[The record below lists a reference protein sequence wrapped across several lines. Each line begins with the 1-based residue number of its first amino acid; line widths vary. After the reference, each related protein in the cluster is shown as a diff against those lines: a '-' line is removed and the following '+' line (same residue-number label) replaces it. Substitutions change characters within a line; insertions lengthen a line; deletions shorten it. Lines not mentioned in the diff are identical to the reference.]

1 MKSISIEKGQRQAG
15 LRFAERE
22 SQRPAA
28 AGGTCSRASFGT
40 KRFLFVLALLCAMV
54 QGAWADDYKYPTKT
68 KPQFYTSYGGKSNVV
83 VLRTPAE
90 LAYVTEHFSDDSGF
104 DVEDDDWS
112 ELNYYLDADID
123 MGTEY
128 SWLPMGR
135 ETARV
140 TQFVGT
146 FWGNGHTIRFKTW
159 FDDDNTTK
167 ENQGL
172 FSTIGSG
179 GCVYDLNVVCDIKS
193 DDDFVGGIAGE
204 NHYVIQNCTVTG
216 SIYCKDTTVGGIAG
230 RNWGTIRGCVV
241 NANIK
246 TDDNEVGGIVGN
258 NEWKVENCRVS
269 GTIVGHDARE
279 IGGIAGL
286 SRNAG
291 SYIRNCWVSADISSD
306 WTNKAVF
313 YGTELGGIVGLNS
326 LTKIQY
332 CCMTGNV
339 TNHDRCVGGIVGL
352 ADPREPLHCTFY
364 GTRISN
370 HSHKNPYMG
379 AGDGDDPSEMHGAI
393 EFNDLSS
400 DEGLNAYL
408 SRIDPQYSIYRYAVQ
423 YPFAVNVKNE
433 GNGAI
438 VSSVDRARPGQTVT
452 LTRTWG
458 TSWTIY
464 IKDADGKPIEF
475 TRNNNVYTF
484 TMPRRD
490 VNVIATFTSESQL
503 LKTAGTEDDPYSIS
517 STELWNEFV
526 WRVNHG
532 NSFSGKYLRL
542 DADITIATT
551 AGLYGD
557 NPFSGTFLGNGHT
570 LTANLSSTT
579 TGTGW
584 NEEGV
589 APFHYIKDATI
600 KDLTVAGTIA
610 SASYHTAGIVGF
622 AFGTNLIEGC
632 TVTATLNQN
641 NNYAGGIIG
650 HGENSATTIKDCV
663 FAGTINGVGGKRANI
678 GGFWGWSDTGSPV
691 FQNCLEA
698 GTYHNIS
705 SMHPMGLHGAS
716 ATISGGFYYLN
727 PHIGSP
733 DQVSTV
739 TGATQVSF
747 TEPTGEL
754 YQTHTINGRDF
765 HITCT
770 ISGNDVY
777 AYTGND
783 IAIDEPTVTGIGG
796 TALTKGSDYTYTIS
810 PSPVKE
816 KGVYTVTFHG
826 NGSTCYGTKTVQI
839 YVLDGNVAGTLND
852 GKYMINADVTVED
865 RITISGNVV
874 LHLGEGA
881 TLTAQKGI
889 ELSTGNT
896 LTIEGKGALTINGCD
911 DGTSGIGAKEA
922 GTLVINGG
930 NITVK
935 GGYHAAA
942 LGGDGYNTDG
952 GSITIN
958 GGVVRATG
966 GTYAAGIGGGHGN
979 PSYQTPDGLCGDI
992 VIKGGQVYA
1001 CGGNDAPGIGAGAK
1015 SLSPN
1020 FKAGTLTLSWTNPD
1034 DYIHSTNTTPSK
1046 KGFAVNSIT
1055 FAEGKQFLFYG
1066 TSTIVTADNIEGGKI
1081 VPYVNGLPGEGTE
1094 ENPYT
1099 IRSAEEWGLFADAV
1113 YAGNDYSG
1121 KVVKLTEDISV
1132 TAMAGTDNAHSF
1144 QGTFDGNGKTLTFN
1158 NGSAESPF
1166 TEEYCAPFRHVKNAT
1181 IKDLYVGGTIYT
1193 SAKKAAGIVGESHG
1207 ALTLTGCRSSVSI
1220 HSSVSGDGTH
1230 GGLVST
1236 LSGADNDV
1244 TIDGCVFDGSFAT
1257 TGGTT
1262 NCGGFIGWPV
1272 YNTPAITN
1280 SLMKPVSV
1288 DAGMLGNTFARWHTT
1303 YEPTVTNC
1311 YFVAVD
1317 NLPANQ
1323 GTKVYASAPSAEIY
1337 KQVTAIDGTY
1347 YMPCTVSGVQEGYL
1361 YTGFDI
1367 TVTAPAVTAADGT
1380 KLTPG
1385 TDFTYTP
1392 ATVQARGNHTLTVSG
1407 TGNYGGSQGFAFVV
1421 GDYTPVS
1428 NTTTTMN
1435 EGEYM
1440 VYNDV
1445 TINERII
1452 INGSGEYGVI
1462 LYLGEGTTLRAKK
1475 GIELSDGNRL
1485 TIWGPGALVIDKC
1498 DDGKSGIGAA
1508 AAGILAINGG
1518 QLTVT
1523 GGANAAGIGSDANN
1537 AASGKLTLGWT
1548 YSDDYIDCS
1557 TYAVSSDFRF
1567 NTSFVIDGKQT
1578 IATTE
1583 NIGGRKAVPAVV
1595 MADKGDNSATLARS
1609 NGKQVTA
1616 ALDGRTLYLDGKWNT
1631 LCLPFDYNIS
1641 GLKGVEA
1648 HTLARACIEGTTL
1661 KLNFGEAVS
1670 TLKAGTPY
1678 IIKFDLSGEYAEG
1691 EVVDFSTLTL
1701 DDPVFE
1707 GVTIDATERNFDNGM
1722 SGDLRVRFLGTYKNS
1737 TFSAEDKSILLMGG
1751 ENTLYYPLGG
1761 ASIGSC
1767 RAYFKIGDDGA
1778 LLTRQ
1783 FTDFSITFGEDG
1795 ESTGLEAKDWEQGA
1809 RGKEAWY
1816 TLDGRR
1822 LNGKPSQRGIYIG
1835 NGKKIVIK

>member
-1 MKSISIEKGQRQAG
+1 
-15 LRFAERE
+15 
-22 SQRPAA
+22 
-28 AGGTCSRASFGT
+28 
-40 KRFLFVLALLCAMV
+40 
-54 QGAWADDYKYPTKT
+54 
-68 KPQFYTSYGGKSNVV
+68 
-83 VLRTPAE
+83 
-90 LAYVTEHFSDDSGF
+90 
-104 DVEDDDWS
+104 
-112 ELNYYLDADID
+112 
-123 MGTEY
+123 
-128 SWLPMGR
+128 
-135 ETARV
+135 
-140 TQFVGT
+140 
-146 FWGNGHTIRFKTW
+146 
-159 FDDDNTTK
+159 
-167 ENQGL
+167 
-172 FSTIGSG
+172 
-179 GCVYDLNVVCDIKS
+179 
-193 DDDFVGGIAGE
+193 
-204 NHYVIQNCTVTG
+204 
-216 SIYCKDTTVGGIAG
+216 
-230 RNWGTIRGCVV
+230 
-241 NANIK
+241 
-246 TDDNEVGGIVGN
+246 DNEVGGIVGN

-727 PHIGSP
+727 PQIGSP

-911 DGTSGIGAKEA
+911 DGKSGIGAKEA

-1311 YFVAVD
+1311 YYVEKD
-1317 NLPANQ
+1317 NLPTDQ
-1323 GTKVYASAPSAEIY
+1323 GTQAFPLAALPAHLGEPTADYDLVKAYASGILF
-1337 KQVTAIDGTY
+1337 DGTY
-1347 YMPCTVSGVQEGYL
+1347 YM
-1361 YTGFDI
+1361 
-1367 TVTAPAVTAADGT
+1367 
-1380 KLTPG
+1380 
-1385 TDFTYTP
+1385 
-1392 ATVQARGNHTLTVSG
+1392 
-1407 TGNYGGSQGFAFVV
+1407 
-1421 GDYTPVS
+1421 
-1428 NTTTTMN
+1428 
-1435 EGEYM
+1435 
-1440 VYNDV
+1440 
-1445 TINERII
+1445 
-1452 INGSGEYGVI
+1452 
-1462 LYLGEGTTLRAKK
+1462 
-1475 GIELSDGNRL
+1475 
-1485 TIWGPGALVIDKC
+1485 
-1498 DDGKSGIGAA
+1498 AA
-1508 AAGILAINGG
+1508 ANISLAD
-1518 QLTVT
+1518 
-1523 GGANAAGIGSDANN
+1523 AA
-1537 AASGKLTLGWT
+1537 
-1548 YSDDYIDCS
+1548 
-1557 TYAVSSDFRF
+1557 
-1567 NTSFVIDGKQT
+1567 
-1578 IATTE
+1578 
-1583 NIGGRKAVPAVV
+1583 
-1595 MADKGDNSATLARS
+1595 DNSATLS
-1609 NGKQVTA
+1609 NADGYLANVTLA
-1616 ALDGRTLYLDGKWNT
+1616 GRTLYKDGAWNT
-1631 LCLPFDYNIS
+1631 LCLPFSVVLAGSPLEGAEVRTLTS
-1641 GLKGVEA
+1641 GSVSG
-1648 HTLARACIEGTTL
+1648 
-1661 KLNFGEAVS
+1661 S
-1670 TLKAGTPY
+1670 TLNLTFGDAVTELVAGTPY
-1678 IIKFDLSGEYAEG
+1678 IIKWEKASDY
-1691 EVVDFSTLTL
+1691 VDDAAHNIVS
-1701 DDPVFE
+1701 PVFE

-1783 FTDFSITFGEDG
+1783 FTDFSITFGEDD

>member
-1 MKSISIEKGQRQAG
+1 MQKKI
-15 LRFAERE
+15 
-22 SQRPAA
+22 
-28 AGGTCSRASFGT
+28 
-40 KRFLFVLALLCAMV
+40 LFVLALLCTVV

-68 KPQFYTSYGGKSNVV
+68 KPAFYTSYGGKSNVV

-123 MGTEY
+123 MGTDY

-135 ETARV
+135 ESSRV
-140 TQFVGT
+140 TPFVGT

-159 FDDDNTTK
+159 FDDNNTTK

-172 FSTIGSG
+172 FSTIRG
-179 GCVYDLNVVCDIKS
+179 GEVYDLNVVCDIKS

-204 NHYVIQNCTVTG
+204 NRGVIQNCTVTG
-216 SIYCKDTTVGGIAG
+216 SIYCEDTTVGGIAG

-241 NANIK
+241 NATIK
-246 TDDNEVGGIVGN
+246 TDDNQVGGIVGV
-258 NEWKVENCRVS
+258 NEWKVEDCRVS
-269 GTIVGHDARE
+269 GTIDGHNARE
-279 IGGIAGL
+279 IGGIAGT
-286 SRNAG
+286 SRGAG
-291 SYIRNCWVSADISSD
+291 SYVRNCWASCDVTSD

-313 YGTELGGIVGLNS
+313 YGTDLGGIVGDNGLS
-326 LTKIQY
+326 KIQY

-339 TNHDRCVGGIVGL
+339 TNDDADVGGIVGSS
-352 ADPREPLHCTFY
+352 DPWYLSHCTFY
-364 GTRISN
+364 GTRYSN
-370 HSHKNPYMG
+370 HSQKNPYMG
-379 AGDGDDPSEMHGAI
+379 GGDGADSSEMHG
-393 EFNDLSS
+393 EGNDLSN
-400 DEGLNAYL
+400 DEAVNSYL
-408 SRIDPQYSIYRYAVQ
+408 SRVDPQYSIYRYAVQ

-433 GNGAI
+433 GNGAF
-438 VSSVDRARPGQTVT
+438 VASVERTRSDKTVT
-452 LTRTWG
+452 LTRIWG
-458 TSWTIY
+458 TSWNIH
-464 IKDADGKPIEF
+464 IKDADGNPIEF
-475 TRNNNVYTF
+475 TSNDNVYTF

-490 VNVIATFTSESQL
+490 VNVIATFTSASQL
-503 LKTAGTEDDPYSIS
+503 LQTAGTADDPYLIN
-517 STELWNEFV
+517 STERWNEFV

-542 DADITIATT
+542 DADITITTT

-610 SASYHTAGIVGF
+610 SATYHTAGIVGF

-650 HGENSATTIKDCV
+650 HGENSTTTLKDCV
-663 FAGTINGVGGKRANI
+663 FAGTVNGVGSNRANI
-678 GGFWGWSDTGSPV
+678 GGLWGWSNTGNPV

-716 ATISGGFYYLN
+716 GTISGGYYLN
-727 PHIGSP
+727 PQIGSP
-733 DQVSTV
+733 DQVCTV
-739 TGATQVSF
+739 TGATQVSA
-747 TEPTGEL
+747 TAPTGEL
-754 YQTHTINGRDF
+754 YQSLTINGRTF
-765 HITCT
+765 YVTCSL
-770 ISGNDVY
+770 SGNDVY
-777 AYTGND
+777 AYTGSE
-783 IAIDEPTVTGIGG
+783 ITIDEPTVIGAGG
-796 TALTKGSDYTYTIS
+796 TTLTKGSDYTFTIS
-810 PSPVKE
+810 PSTVKE
-816 KGVYTVTFHG
+816 MGVYTVTFNG

-839 YVLDGNVAGTLND
+839 YVLDGNVAGTLTS

-881 TLTAQKGI
+881 TLTAKKGI

-911 DGTSGIGAKEA
+911 DGKSGIGAKEA

-979 PSYQTPDGLCGDI
+979 PSYQMPDGLCGDI

-1001 CGGNDAPGIGAGAK
+1001 CGGDDAPGIGAGAK

-1081 VPYVNGLPGEGTE
+1081 VPYVKGIPGEGTE
-1094 ENPYT
+1094 ANPYT
-1099 IRSAEEWGLFADAV
+1099 ISNADEWNLFADAV
-1113 YAGNDYSG
+1113 YGGNAYNG
-1121 KVVKLTEDISV
+1121 KVVKLMEDISV
-1132 TAMAGTDNAHSF
+1132 TTMVGTDDAHSF

-1158 NGSAESPF
+1158 KGTDESPF
-1166 TEEYCAPFRHVKNAT
+1166 GEQYCAPFRHVKNAT
-1181 IKDLYVGGTIYT
+1181 IKNLHADGTLYT
-1193 SAKKAAGIVGESHG
+1193 SAQKAAGIVGESHG
-1207 ALTLTGCRSSVSI
+1207 ALTLTDCRSSVSI
-1220 HSSVSGDGTH
+1220 HSNKSGDGTH

-1236 LSGADNDV
+1236 LSGANNTV
-1244 TIDGCVFDGSFAT
+1244 TIDRCVFDGSFAT
-1257 TGGTT
+1257 TAGTT

-1272 YNTPAITN
+1272 WNRPTISN
-1280 SLMKPVSV
+1280 SLMKPSSV
-1288 DAGMLGNTFARWHTT
+1288 DAGMLVNTFARWHTT
-1303 YEPTVTNC
+1303 YEPAITDC

-1317 NLPANQ
+1317 NLPADQ
-1323 GTKVYASAPSAEIY
+1323 GTQVYASAPESEIY
-1337 KQVTAIDGTY
+1337 KQVTAVDGNTY

-1361 YTGFDI
+1361 YTGGDI
-1367 TVTAPAVTAADGT
+1367 TVTAPTVTAADGT

-1385 TDFTYTP
+1385 TDFTYSP
-1392 ATVQARGNHTLTVSG
+1392 ATVQARDNYTLTVSG

-1421 GDYTPVS
+1421 GDYTPVTS
-1428 NTTTTMN
+1428 TMTAMTT
-1435 EGEYM
+1435 ESYM

-1445 TINERII
+1445 TINGRITI
-1452 INGSGEYGVI
+1452 DGEVE
-1462 LYLGEGTTLRAKK
+1462 LYLGEGTTLRARK

-1485 TIWGPGALVIDKC
+1485 TIWGPGALIIDKC

-1508 AAGILAINGG
+1508 TAGILTINGG
-1518 QLTVT
+1518 QLTIA
-1523 GGANAAGIGSDANN
+1523 GGANAAGIGSDASN

-1548 YSDDYIDCS
+1548 DSDDYIDCS
-1557 TYAVSSDFRF
+1557 SYLVSSDFRF
-1567 NTSFVIDGKQT
+1567 NASFVINGKQT
-1578 IATTE
+1578 IATPE

-1595 MADKGDNSATLARS
+1595 MADKGDNTATLARS

-1631 LCLPFDYNIS
+1631 LCLPFDYDIS

-1648 HTLARACIEGTTL
+1648 RTLANASIEGTTL
-1661 KLNFGEAVS
+1661 NLNFGDAVS

-1678 IIKFDLSGEYAEG
+1678 IIKFDLSSEYAEG
-1691 EVVDFSTLTL
+1691 EVVDFSTLKL
-1701 DDPVFE
+1701 DNPIFE
-1707 GVTIDATERNFDNGM
+1707 GVTIDETVHNYDNGE
-1722 SGDLRVRFLGTYKNS
+1722 SGDARVRFLGTYKS
-1737 TFSAEDKSILLMGG
+1737 TTFDAEDKSILFMGAA
-1751 ENTLYYPLGG
+1751 NTLYYPESG
-1761 ASIGSC
+1761 ASIGAQ
-1767 RAYFKIGDDGA
+1767 RAYFKIGDGA
-1778 LLTRQ
+1778 ALAHQLTA
-1783 FTDFSITFGEDG
+1783 FHIGFGEGDEATGIISLTPDPSPNG
-1795 ESTGLEAKDWEQGA
+1795 EGSDY
-1809 RGKEAWY
+1809 WY
-1816 TLDGRR
+1816 SLDGRR
-1822 LNGKPSQRGIYIG
+1822 LNGKPSRAGVYIYKG
-1835 NGKKIVIK
+1835 VKVAIK